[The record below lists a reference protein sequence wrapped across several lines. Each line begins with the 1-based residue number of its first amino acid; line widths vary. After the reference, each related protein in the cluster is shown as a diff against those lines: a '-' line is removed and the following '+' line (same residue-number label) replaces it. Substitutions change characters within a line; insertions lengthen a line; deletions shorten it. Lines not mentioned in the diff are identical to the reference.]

1 MLSSGMAN
9 LQVKD
14 IPEGMHRKL
23 RAYARREGR
32 TLRDLVLDVLQ
43 REVARREFAE
53 ALARRQAVDLGRP
66 AARSLEEARHE
77 RDVELGG

>member
-53 ALARRQAVDLGRP
+53 GLARRQAVDLGRP